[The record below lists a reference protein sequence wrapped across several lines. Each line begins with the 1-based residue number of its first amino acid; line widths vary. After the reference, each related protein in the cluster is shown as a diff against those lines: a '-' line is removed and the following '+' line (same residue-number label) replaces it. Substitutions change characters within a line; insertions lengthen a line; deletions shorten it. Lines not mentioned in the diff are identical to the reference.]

1 MSPVLFYLHSQ
12 DVAVNNTSVYIVY
25 FQITVTK
32 DAIIVVMETAVA
44 MVVVPMTTVAREDA
58 TATKDRVVPA
68 TVVAIATPAVTME
81 RRPAVA
87 MVTKRMVTKAT
98 VTMEAVVAAMAT

>member
-1 MSPVLFYLHSQ
+1 MSPDHYYLHSQ

-32 DAIIVVMETAVA
+32 DAIIVVTETAVA
-44 MVVVPMTTVAREDA
+44 MVVVPMTTVTREDA

-68 TVVAIATPAVTME
+68 TVVAIATPVVTME

-87 MVTKRMVTKAT
+87 MVTKAT
-98 VTMEAVVAAMAT
+98 VTMEVVAAMAT